1 MTEEAAETGS
11 ALIEIEPG
19 LALIYGDVELPG
31 VEMVPFQF
39 ADPKTRTNL
48 SGLVT
53 HGIGGAN
60 VATQAAEA
68 AMGFGGLVRLA
79 PETRR
84 FLEVADPI
92 IKDGWNLGTLMADG
106 KFAHQV
112 RWLPAGAA
120 NSTEALAMVG
130 PAGTLVAIQHQL
142 GEIAALIERN
152 LALTE
157 SILETIRAEQWARI
171 MGVQRTIKSELDN
184 ARHIGDVT
192 DAVWEN
198 VRGIEHEVEGLVEL
212 FNGNVQRIRK
222 KLADAE
228 TMKDRRDVLLDHG
241 EAIVGD
247 VQGLIN
253 ARASWYMYTALRA
266 GNLALRA
273 HDDPKAASLMNKL
286 ITEGRERYERE
297 LKESAELLDSLR
309 RQLGIA
315 SEIGDRRYFRF
326 GPLKKATKDVDSFVD
341 QLQEELN
348 LLLNQNL
355 KSEMRPVTAP
365 AIAPAKGSRVEE
377 YLRVLQYLLE
387 PGETLIGIAEAKV
400 NGSFLTRWIT
410 VTDKTVRIS
419 ASSRLMDSGLVEE
432 AFDLE
437 DIRYVRGPAEDSGKD
452 ATVGVFTK
460 DDDFNLSF
468 SGLDD
473 EDVMLHD
480 VSSFARLLGNYQNQ
494 VPEELPQIEVPELV
508 GSAAPHL
515 IEA

>member
-1 MTEEAAETGS
+1 
-11 ALIEIEPG
+11 I
-19 LALIYGDVELPG
+19 
-31 VEMVPFQF
+31 
-39 ADPKTRTNL
+39 
-48 SGLVT
+48 
-53 HGIGGAN
+53 
-60 VATQAAEA
+60 
-68 AMGFGGLVRLA
+68 RLA
-79 PETRR
+79 PESLKALKTA
-84 FLEVADPI
+84 EPI
-92 IKDGWNLGTLMADG
+92 IKDGWNLGVLRADG
-106 KFAHQV
+106 KFAHQI
-112 RWLPAGAA
+112 RWLPADTA
-120 NSTEALAMVG
+120 NATQALATVG
-130 PAGTLVAIQHQL
+130 PAVALVAIQQQL
-142 GEIAALIERN
+142 GEIASLIERN
-152 LALTE
+152 IALSS
-157 SILETIRAEQWARI
+157 SILESIRAEQWARI
-171 MGVQRTIKSELDN
+171 IGVQRTLKNELDN

-192 DAVWEN
+192 DSVWEN
-198 VRGIEHEVEGLVEL
+198 VRGIEHEVESLVEL
-212 FNGNVQRIRK
+212 FNGNVQRTQK
-222 KLADAE
+222 KLTAAE

-286 ITEGRERYERE
+286 VTEGRERYERE

-309 RQLGIA
+309 RQLGVA
-315 SEIGDRRYFRF
+315 SETGDRRHFRF
-326 GPLKKATKDVDSFVD
+326 GPVKKATRDVDSFVD

-355 KSEMRPVTAP
+355 KSEIRPVTAP
-365 AIAPAKGSRVEE
+365 AIAPADNCRVEA

-410 VTDKTVRIS
+410 VTDRAVRIS

-437 DIRYVRGPAEDSGKD
+437 DIRYVRGPAADSGKD

-460 DDDFNLSF
+460 DEDFNLSF

-473 EDVMLHD
+473 ENVTLHD

-494 VPEELPQIEVPELV
+494 VSEELPQIEVPELV
-508 GSAAPHL
+508 GSAAPHH